1 MRQLILFLAILLS
14 GCMNG
19 EIEDI
24 NGDIKEIID
33 NIEVKGKGYQVTD
46 VTLTTSDGI
55 TINGTYYNTSEEGS
69 PGVIL
74 LHMLSRNRNDWQEF
88 ARDLQDLDYRVLAID
103 LRGHGESDLDWK
115 EFMPGEGFTDMLMDV
130 TASKEYLLEEG
141 TGEKDIVII
150 GGSIGSNLAL
160 NYAAGDK
167 DIKGVVLLSPGLDYR
182 GVQTEETM
190 VAYGE
195 RPIFIIASE
204 GDTYSADS
212 SRKLYSLAK
221 GDAKI
226 KIYPADAHGTW
237 ILQSQNSG
245 EMILEWVQEVL

>member
-1 MRQLILFLAILLS
+1 MFLVILLS

-19 EIEDI
+19 EIE
-24 NGDIKEIID
+24 EIVD
-33 NIEVKGKGYQVTD
+33 NIEIAGKGYQVKD

-55 TINGTYYNTSEEGS
+55 TIKGTYYNASEEGG

-74 LHMLSRNRNDWQEF
+74 LHMLSRNRGDWQEF
-88 ARDLQDLDYRVLAID
+88 ARRLQNLDYRVLAID
-103 LRGHGESDLDWK
+103 LRGHGESDLDWR
-115 EFMPGEGFTDMLMDV
+115 EFMPGEGFTDLVMDV
-130 TASKEYLLEEG
+130 TAAKEYLLEEG
-141 TGEKDIVII
+141 TGEKNIVII

-167 DIKGVVLLSPGLDYR
+167 DIKGVVLISPGLDYR
-182 GVQTEETM
+182 GVKTEGAM
-190 VAYGE
+190 IAYGE
-195 RPIFIIASE
+195 RPVFIIASE
-204 GDTYSADS
+204 GDTYSAES

-237 ILQSQNSG
+237 ILQSLDSE
-245 EMILEWVQEVL
+245 EMILEWVQEVS